1 MNEWRNCH
9 DGGLAHL
16 ARVRYPPCVFPLLAS
31 QAAQSGWIDSLVASA
46 FDPVWNLE
54 HQGLI
59 WAVIFVVLFVSGIG
73 IPLPE
78 DIPLTVAGFTT
89 FKQSND
95 EFVFLHYLA
104 AFAFVVVPILTGDLI
119 AYHMGKKYGF
129 GIRDRFRFLR
139 SALSSKRIARVQSWF
154 DSYGSFSVFMGR
166 QVAGVRF
173 VTFFTAGTMRVPLH
187 KFVLFDFLG
196 CLVSV
201 PVWLT
206 LGALASRYGQQWL
219 HVAMRR
225 VGAGFLLGSIAVFII
240 FLIIVKVRGMRAR
253 SSMAPGE
260 SR

>member
-1 MNEWRNCH
+1 MS
-9 DGGLAHL
+9 GGTVTTAGLRTL
-16 ARVRYPPCVFPLLAS
+16 PGCVIPPCVFPLLAS